1 MEHEQQTGDYQAND
15 AEALVG
21 EIFSGGL
28 TVGDAI
34 ERLRTRLLDL
44 SARNRLL
51 NYRHPKGRCVQIADE
66 PSINLVFNRVYVD
79 SKGVPFKYVPE
90 PLPATYEGRRPE
102 ARLYAQ
108 RLGISTS
115 FEFEPNPAGSNGRR
129 LHGMQTLLYPA
140 DLERQLRKIAGE
152 AKTAIEE
159 TGTNMLFL
167 VFGFLEFYDSEDSD
181 RPMLAPLI
189 SLPVTLVRGEIDRE
203 TRTYQYTVQYNGEDL
218 AENHTLRE
226 KLRRDFILSIPE
238 FGEEDEPE
246 TYFASVEEAVK
257 NKRGWKVRRQI
268 TLGMLSFGKLALWAD
283 LDTKKN
289 AGLAAHELIKS
300 VFSGGSSGSGDG
312 LLHAEDYRID
322 ERPEASQPLIYDAD
336 SSQHSAIIDVLSG
349 KNLVVNGPP
358 GTGKSQTI
366 TNIIAAALSK
376 GKKVLFVS
384 EKLAA
389 LEVVRHRL
397 NQAGLGHFCLEL
409 HSHKTQKKKFLEDLQ
424 ARIEERFPAPAQFQS
439 KLGIL
444 KRQKAELARYAE
456 LMGSKV
462 GNALGMTVNEVFWAA
477 ERRRQELGDLA
488 AQVNAIGFPDALQ
501 WTHDDIECRGARLAG
516 LAEIHDAIGEYGP
529 GHPWWGF
536 QPNPLAPSD
545 DEAIARTALQA
556 LDHARSA
563 EDAADEAVAYFGF
576 REQPDAAAAAKA
588 RVLLAS
594 APEVPEGMSPKLLSR
609 MFDDSDPKGQR
620 SSRLISD
627 VAHGVTTSRS
637 LFESAGRVL
646 ADGTRLAPEDVDE
659 ARTIAEKRYLSKQLL
674 SADISLSIDAVRR
687 LEKAVES
694 LEATARVANPAYG
707 PLGTAVLDA
716 FITATESPFISGL
729 SSFQIGSVSERAAS
743 VSAAIESLSGA
754 LSRIETIV
762 TRRSLPFDFTPNS
775 IAKLAD
781 PDGLPGLARGVPV
794 DEAVLV
800 EARRYAAFVLS
811 DKPVTEM
818 VRLKSLLESQ
828 VASWTEAVG
837 RCRTTAQRV
846 GLGFDSSKAAVTELV
861 ALSKVAVDAPGDLL
875 EYRGAAFGHPRTAEL
890 IGRIRAAIGAE
901 REGRTSFGKIFYL
914 DALPPVEEIKSAVAL
929 LRSKDGLFAFFDGN
943 WRKSKRLHTSLCKE
957 KRKLGSRQ
965 RAEELAG
972 LAAWIEARDAFVA
985 DAEVKAAFGGLFRG
999 LDTNPDA
1006 VRRLYEW
1013 YQAARSTMVVCP
1025 GLTAKVDLTSIPA
1038 ELLAELATKA
1048 GQVGAD
1054 AEYLEAAAPALRC
1067 LLGADIAGFHDGL
1080 SKGWDPALG
1089 VLNKAV
1095 EKPWDRG
1102 RLLLEQVRPRSF
1114 SEGCPAP
1121 HGGEGRTHCGI
1132 LRLVGSHFSREDHQ
1146 GCWRGRAGRA
1156 CRPGRRLLAR
1166 RLGRNVPARHDGVR
1180 GRNPRR
1186 CVRRERF
1193 HHGCGRRVRQGQVGV

>member
-1 MEHEQQTGDYQAND
+1 MEYEQQTGDYQAND

-51 NYRHPKGRCVQIADE
+51 NYRHPKGRCVRIADE
-66 PSINLVFNRVYVD
+66 PSINLVFDRVYVD
-79 SKGVPFKYVPE
+79 SKGVPFRYVPE

-129 LHGMQTLLYPA
+129 LHGIQTLLYPA

-189 SLPVTLVRGEIDRE
+189 CLPVTLVRGEIDRE

-246 TYFASVEEAVK
+246 AYFARIEEAVK

-268 TLGMLSFGKLALWAD
+268 TLGMLSFGKLALWTD

-289 AGLAAHELIKS
+289 AGLAGHELIKS

-312 LLHAEDYRID
+312 ALHAEDYRID

-501 WTHDDIECRGARLAG
+501 WTHDNIECRRSRLAG

-576 REQPDAAAAAKA
+576 KGQPDAAAAAKV

-594 APEVPEGMSPKLLSR
+594 APEAPEGVSPKLLSS
-609 MFDDSDPKGQR
+609 MFDDSDPTGQR
-620 SSRLISD
+620 SSRLLSD
-627 VAHGVTTSRS
+627 LAHGVTTSRS
-637 LFESAGRVL
+637 LFESASRVL
-646 ADGTRLAPEDVDE
+646 ADGARLAPEDMDE
-659 ARTIAEKRYLSKQLL
+659 ARTIAEKRYLSTQLL

-694 LEATARVANPAYG
+694 LEASARVANPAYR

-729 SSFQIGSVSERAAS
+729 SSFQIGAVSERAAS

-754 LSRIETIV
+754 LSRIDAIV
-762 TRRSLPFDFTPNS
+762 TRRSLPFDSTPEA

-794 DEAVLV
+794 DGAVLV

-811 DKPVTEM
+811 DKPLSEM

-837 RCRTTAQRV
+837 RCRTTAERV
-846 GLGFDSSKAAVTELV
+846 GLGFDSSKAAVTEIV

-875 EYRGAAFGHPRTAEL
+875 EYRGAAV
-890 IGRIRAAIGAE
+890 RA
-901 REGRTSFGKIFYL
+901 
-914 DALPPVEEIKSAVAL
+914 
-929 LRSKDGLFAFFDGN
+929 SKDGGTDREN
-943 WRKSKRLHTSLCKE
+943 Q
-957 KRKLGSRQ
+957 GS
-965 RAEELAG
+965 
-972 LAAWIEARDAFVA
+972 
-985 DAEVKAAFGGLFRG
+985 
-999 LDTNPDA
+999 
-1006 VRRLYEW
+1006 
-1013 YQAARSTMVVCP
+1013 
-1025 GLTAKVDLTSIPA
+1025 
-1038 ELLAELATKA
+1038 
-1048 GQVGAD
+1048 
-1054 AEYLEAAAPALRC
+1054 
-1067 LLGADIAGFHDGL
+1067 H
-1080 SKGWDPALG
+1080 
-1089 VLNKAV
+1089 
-1095 EKPWDRG
+1095 RG
-1102 RLLLEQVRPRSF
+1102 RTRRS
-1114 SEGCPAP
+1114 
-1121 HGGEGRTHCGI
+1121 HLI
-1132 LRLVGSHFSREDHQ
+1132 
-1146 GCWRGRAGRA
+1146 RADV
-1156 CRPGRRLLAR
+1156 LS
-1166 RLGRNVPARHDGVR
+1166 
-1180 GRNPRR
+1180 
-1186 CVRRERF
+1186 
-1193 HHGCGRRVRQGQVGV
+1193 